1 MKKLWLV
8 LLSLGLLMAFSVS
21 ASAADVKFSGEYYA
35 AGLYMNHVNLQDP
48 ALTYSRSTAFFYQR
62 LRLGTDFVVSPCL
75 RLVTRMDIMERVWE
89 PDNTGNDAF
98 GRPAAPGITND
109 ARNLDFDVV
118 YIDYTSPIGKFQIG
132 YQPDYMWGTIWANR
146 TTGPTAPQIK
156 YFLPIGP
163 VVLFAGFAKEDEND
177 YSVQY
182 PGAVETDRDQN
193 SYRVGPIFQF
203 KGNNASGEAGVL
215 FTYDDVRQYGAV
227 FEQDVFTIMPYFK
240 AKFGPVAL
248 QGEANYAFG
257 KRDYVINIP
266 NVLED
271 RDINSWSAW
280 LDGDV
285 NLGIVDF
292 GGSFAFV
299 QGQDRDDTNANGGD
313 IQSQLSGGRD
323 WDPCLIMFNN
333 TTQVS
338 WIAPRIPTWVSPAFE
353 AANYKSGPTGEMRNA
368 YFGQLRFG
376 VKPVPKLRLATS
388 VSYAAAHE
396 KPAANFDRDYGW
408 EVDVTGTYKITNN
421 LSYMLGGG
429 YFFTGDYFQAGNDA
443 LDLNDDFIIINKL
456 TLAF

>member
-118 YIDYTSPIGKFQIG
+118 YIDYVSPIGKFQIG

-240 AKFGPVAL
+240 TKFGPVSL
-248 QGEANYAFG
+248 QGEINYALG
-257 KRDYVINIP
+257 KREFEMPGVDDV
-266 NVLED
+266 
-271 RDINSWSAW
+271 DINSFSAF

-285 NLGIVDF
+285 KLGVFDF

-299 QGQDRDDTNANGGD
+299 QGQDPDDMGMTDEIN
-313 IQSQLSGGRD
+313 SQLSGGRD
-323 WDPCLIMFNN
+323 WDPCLILFNN

-338 WIAPRIPTWVSPAFE
+338 WIAPRITTWVPAVIE
-353 AANYKSGPTGEMRNA
+353 GLNYKSSPTGEMRNA

-396 KPAANFDRDYGW
+396 KPNVGFGDFDRDYGW